1 VTLNAFEV
9 LHLESVSTGDLTGTT
24 VASANSKT
32 FAVFS
37 GHEAVTLAHTD
48 GSCCADHLEEQ
59 MFPSKTWGE
68 RYALA
73 RSQSRIGEADILRV
87 LAQRDNTVVT
97 TDPPTGSCPTLAAG
111 AFCDLDI
118 SADIE
123 VSANEPILVAH
134 YLKSVNSQA
143 VPATGDPSM
152 ALAVPTEQF
161 RSNYSFLVPDAY
173 EEQYI
178 SVVSLT
184 GQALAL
190 DGVDV
195 SDQLTSFGSGAYSGG
210 RISVL
215 PGSHILNCANGC
227 GLEVYGYSDSV
238 SYLFAGGLDL
248 EPIVID

>member
-1 VTLNAFEV
+1 
-9 LHLESVSTGDLTGTT
+9 
-24 VASANSKT
+24 
-32 FAVFS
+32 
-37 GHEAVTLAHTD
+37 
-48 GSCCADHLEEQ
+48 
-59 MFPSKTWGE
+59 
-68 RYALA
+68 
-73 RSQSRIGEADILRV
+73 
-87 LAQRDNTVVT
+87 VVT